1 MNKLDTTIEE
11 LIAEKNI
18 KTKWSEIEC
27 HGVAEFINLIFQD
40 QVQYGS
46 IAQTIL
52 VENRVVC
59 MSLLDGVPYKGE
71 YGHESII
78 RIYIDVNENVIFQ
91 SRSGNLYLYET
102 EGVDAEDLR
111 HYYGKD

>member
-1 MNKLDTTIEE
+1 MNKLDATIEK
-11 LIAEKNI
+11 LIEEKNI
-18 KTKWSEIEC
+18 KTKWSELEC
-27 HGVAEFINLIFQD
+27 HGMVEFVNLIFQD
-40 QVQYGS
+40 QAEYGS
-46 IAQTIL
+46 IAQTIM

-59 MSLLDGVPYKGE
+59 MNLLDGVPYKGE
-71 YGHESII
+71 QGTENIVK
-78 RIYIDVNENVIFQ
+78 IYIDINENVVFQ

>member
-1 MNKLDTTIEE
+1 MNKLDTTIQQ
-11 LIAEKNI
+11 LIESKNI

-27 HGVAEFINLIFQD
+27 HGVVEFINLLFQD
-40 QVQYGS
+40 HVEYGS
-46 IAQTIL
+46 IAQSII
-52 VENRVVC
+52 VEDKVVC
-59 MSLLDGVPYKGE
+59 LNLFDGIPYKGKH
-71 YGHESII
+71 GQESIV
-78 RIYIDVNENVIFQ
+78 RIYIDVNDNVIFL